1 MFIASLFFAMADF
14 DAQQAQAQAQ
24 AHQFQFDQDQA
35 RIAFLEHVKYSATY
49 LYINDVFIF
58 RSAKV
63 AVISDREYL
72 VRYFVFGFSRL

>member
-1 MFIASLFFAMADF
+1 MDVAG
-14 DAQQAQAQAQ
+14 
-24 AHQFQFDQDQA
+24 
-35 RIAFLEHVKYSATY
+35 RGNVKYSATY

-72 VRYFVFGFSRL
+72 VRYFVFWFFASMT

>member
-1 MFIASLFFAMADF
+1 M
-14 DAQQAQAQAQ
+14 
-24 AHQFQFDQDQA
+24 
-35 RIAFLEHVKYSATY
+35 KYSATY

-72 VRYFVFGFSRL
+72 VDYFVLVFRVYDMNLLLVASELD

>member
-1 MFIASLFFAMADF
+1 MDVAG
-14 DAQQAQAQAQ
+14 
-24 AHQFQFDQDQA
+24 
-35 RIAFLEHVKYSATY
+35 RGNVKYSATY